1 MIIADYNA
9 RQRQSYKTE
18 IMMAV
23 AREHI
28 RAGKKVFFA
37 YNSLVDG
44 LELLRHHFPNA
55 LYEVCDI
62 GFVVWERKV
71 K

>member
-1 MIIADYNA
+1 MIIANYNE
-9 RQRQSYKTE
+9 RQAHKTE

-37 YNSLVDG
+37 YHNLVDG
-44 LELLRHHFPNA
+44 LKLLRHHFPNA
-55 LYEVCDI
+55 LYEVKDC